1 MPQARLARARIAVRI
16 TRNFERNLAAI
27 EAFLAEAGAP
37 RAYDV
42 LLEALAATVIP
53 SLERYPGIGRP
64 FLEHAVQSVEAQE
77 RIRALK
83 ARTDAGE
90 LREYVSGDYLM
101 LYALIG
107 NTVHLLAI
115 KHHRQLS
122 FDLEA
127 HWLSP

>member
-1 MPQARLARARIAVRI
+1 MARARVAVRI
-16 TRNFERNLAAI
+16 TRNFERNLAGI
-27 EAFLAEAGAP
+27 EVFLAEAGAA

-53 SLERYPGIGRP
+53 SLERYPRIGRP
-64 FLEHAVQSVEAQE
+64 FLERTAQSVEAQE

-83 ARTDAGE
+83 PRTDAGE
-90 LREYVSGDYLM
+90 LREYVAGDYLV

-107 NTVHLLAI
+107 STVHLLAI

-127 HWLSP
+127 HWLFP